1 MRPVLRVIWR
11 YGELIT
17 IHTDASLSRMI
28 APGVVSRG
36 MEEGYRKEDGAIPA
50 AAMAYR
56 MVSRLQAFNLLHA
69 ELAFG
74 WRVMDSTALQK

>member
-1 MRPVLRVIWR
+1 MNPVLRVIWR

-28 APGVVSRG
+28 APGVVSLG
-36 MEEGYRKEDGAIPA
+36 MEEGYRKEDGAIP

-74 WRVMDSTALQK
+74 WQVMDSTALQK